1 MKPKDKKPGP
11 VPRSERASHGR
22 IVSVPQG
29 SRYLDPVQL
38 NRLEQAF
45 RQWAMEAPRADVRL
59 SRQRILLIFLLIRYT
74 GAKLSEVLA
83 LNPAR
88 DFDLTRQAVI
98 FGKTEADSREV
109 QIPEACWEEI
119 AAGVNAADFQNS
131 RDGLFNV
138 DPGHVRRKFYE
149 RAAACGFAKELGGPD
164 AIRKSRAVELLQ
176 GNMPLPVVQKIL
188 GHSTPNLTAA
198 FVSYS
203 DDDVRRVADFFHA
216 KESARKTSAR
226 NTFFGKVS
234 AVQKG
239 DIQAK
244 VELLTIGGGQ
254 ITALITN
261 DSLTRL
267 GLRPG
272 MLISA
277 EVKAPW
283 VVLHDGAEEP
293 NCTAENR
300 FPGMIAR
307 INKGQV
313 ATEYTVRIADGT
325 ELCALVADGN
335 SSRLTLQKNAPV
347 WVMFNSFS
355 VVLHLD

>member
-1 MKPKDKKPGP
+1 MKAKETPPQP
-11 VPRSERASHGR
+11 MPRSERTSHGR
-22 IVSVPQG
+22 IVAVPRE
-29 SRYLDPVQL
+29 SRYLDSVQL

-45 RQWAMEAPRADVRL
+45 RQWAKDAVRGDVRL

-74 GAKLSEVLA
+74 GARLSEVLA

-88 DFDLTRQAVI
+88 DFDLARQAVI
-98 FGKTEADSREV
+98 FGAAEASPREV
-109 QIPEACWEEI
+109 QIPEPCWAEI
-119 AAGVNAADFQNS
+119 AAGVHAADFQNS
-131 RDGLFNV
+131 RGGLFAV

-149 RAAACGFAKELGGPD
+149 RAAACGFAKELGGPE

-203 DDDVRRVADFFHA
+203 DDDVRQVADFFHA
-216 KESARKTSAR
+216 KESGRKTSAR

-234 AVQKG
+234 GVVKG

-244 VELLTIGGGQ
+244 VELLTIGGER

-261 DSLTRL
+261 DSLLRL

-272 MLISA
+272 MLIAA

-283 VVLHDGAEEP
+283 VVLQAGVEEP
-293 NCTAENR
+293 DCSAENR
-300 FPGMIAR
+300 FPGTIAR
-307 INKGQV
+307 ISRGRV
-313 ATEYTVRIADGT
+313 VTEYTVRIADGT
-325 ELCALVADGN
+325 ELCALVAGGN
-335 SSRLTLQKNAPV
+335 NLPPALQLHAPV
-347 WVMFNSFS
+347 WAMFNSFS
-355 VVLHLD
+355 VVLQLD